1 MAVTAPTYVLEE
13 SLSSQKLWK
22 VSAGTRPPQPVEE
35 RAFYEKMWT
44 HNFYKSQVKY
54 GIPAEVLTAAS
65 PISLSPFADG
75 NFGTELSN
83 YDISKDPQQSSDP
96 TEAALGRLHGQNE
109 ESGAIDPHHT
119 IVNKTV
125 KGTGEISAE
134 IHYCNLTNPLA
145 HQGF

>member
-44 HNFYKSQVKY
+44 QNFEKSQVRY
-54 GIPAEVLTAAS
+54 GIPEEVLTATS

-75 NFGTELSN
+75 NFRTEISN
-83 YDISKDPQQSSDP
+83 YNVS
-96 TEAALGRLHGQNE
+96 E
-109 ESGAIDPHHT
+109 ESKQADDPAEAHLLSAQNNEFGDAISEPHPRH
-119 IVNKTV
+119 IVVNKTV
-125 KGTGEISAE
+125 KGIGMWNI
-134 IHYCNLTNPLA
+134 II
-145 HQGF
+145 